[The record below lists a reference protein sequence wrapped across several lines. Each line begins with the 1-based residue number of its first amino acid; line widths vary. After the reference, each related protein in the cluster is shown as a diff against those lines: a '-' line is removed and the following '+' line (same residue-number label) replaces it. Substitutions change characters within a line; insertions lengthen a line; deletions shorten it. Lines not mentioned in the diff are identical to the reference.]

1 MSPIIYIIYVNDYP
15 ESVKKECSLSQFAD
29 DTALWTSA
37 YTRAFAMRKLQRA
50 LNELESWCRKWRVK
64 LNGDKSSLIFISR
77 NHKDDKES
85 HALHL
90 FNDIIRPVNSA
101 KFLGVEIDSRLTFNK
116 HIDSINNK
124 ATKRINLLKMLARH
138 GVNPTTLMRLY
149 KIYVRPL
156 SEYGSASFI
165 TAPSSQFDRLKRI
178 ENEAIRASLHLPK
191 YIRTTLL
198 HEYASLEPIRDRLLK
213 LNASL
218 LSRMKLYNAD
228 VLTLCDSQ
236 SNHENAQPVTPITL
250 ITNSITTGKI

>member
-37 YTRAFAMRKLQRA
+37 YTRAFAMRKLQKA

-64 LNGDKSSLIFISR
+64 LNGEKSSLVFISR
-77 NHKDDKES
+77 NRNDDKES

-101 KFLGVEIDSRLTFNK
+101 KFLGIEIDSRLSFSK
-116 HIDSINNK
+116 HIDSINNR

-149 KIYVRPL
+149 KIYIRPL

-165 TAPSSQFDRLKRI
+165 TTPSSQSNRLKQI
-178 ENEAIRASLHLPK
+178 
-191 YIRTTLL
+191 
-198 HEYASLEPIRDRLLK
+198 
-213 LNASL
+213 
-218 LSRMKLYNAD
+218 
-228 VLTLCDSQ
+228 VFVC
-236 SNHENAQPVTPITL
+236 V
-250 ITNSITTGKI
+250 